1 VNLIVNMSIAVVQSV
16 IGVKKT
22 VRMICMKIRL
32 KRMQRQKVLD
42 KVRDKMALEVTG
54 RFTHFS
60 EKVEFSYMVLLE
72 NRSEISLLDIS
83 QVSHGLNLS
92 EAIEEPAF
100 EVLKT

>member
-16 IGVKKT
+16 IGAKKT

-42 KVRDKMALEVTG
+42 KVRDKMALEVTC

-60 EKVEFSYMVLLE
+60 EKVEVSKIDLLE
-72 NRSEISLLDIS
+72 NRSEKSLIGIS
-83 QVSHGLNLS
+83 QVNHGLNLS
-92 EAIEEPAF
+92 EAIESLP
-100 EVLKT
+100 LRS